1 MAPSGP
7 IVVTGA
13 STGIGAACAL
23 HLDRL
28 GLRVF
33 AGVRKETDARALQR
47 QASYRLTPLTI
58 DVTDEATIAGAVA
71 VVAAGVSAMGLGGLV
86 NNAGIAVAGPLEF
99 IPPAELRRQ
108 YEVNVIGHVAVT
120 QAFLPL
126 LRQGAPGRI
135 VNVGSIAGR
144 VTAPFF
150 GPYSSSKFALEAL
163 TTALRLELRP
173 WGIHVA
179 IVEPGAIATPI
190 WEKSIAAGDVLIEQ
204 MPARMHTL
212 YGRAIAKLRE
222 DARASGRGGAPPSAV
237 ARAVAHALTAE
248 HPRTRYPVGRDARVG
263 ELVRLLPEGLRE
275 RLLSRL

>member
-1 MAPSGP
+1 MGP
-7 IVVTGA
+7 VVVTGA

-33 AGVRKETDARALQR
+33 AGVRKEADGRALQQ
-47 QASYRLTPLTI
+47 QASYRLTPLMI
-58 DVTDEATIAGAVA
+58 DVTDEATIAAAVA

-126 LRQGAPGRI
+126 LRQGEPGRI
-135 VNVGSIAGR
+135 VNIGSIAGR

-179 IVEPGAIATPI
+179 IVEPGAMATPI
-190 WEKSIAAGDVLIEQ
+190 WEKSIAAGDELIAQ
-204 MPARMHTL
+204 MPPQAHTL
-212 YGRAIAKLRE
+212 YGRAIVKLRA
-222 DARASGRGGAPPSAV
+222 DAHASGRGGAPPLAV
-237 ARAVAHALTAE
+237 ARAVAHALTAQR
-248 HPRTRYPVGRDARVG
+248 PRTRYPVGRDARVG
-263 ELVRLLPEGLRE
+263 EMVRLLPEGLRE